1 MSPQAVAEATRLW
14 LPLLRELSDAAPEWA
29 VWKNAD
35 DALNGA
41 GDVDCMAPRRHWD
54 DVEHRFLRW
63 ARAHGL
69 GPVVVCR
76 HAPGALFLVA
86 LDPSD
91 GPWLQLDVR
100 SVATLRGAPVCD
112 AEDVAGLAIAD
123 ERGFRR
129 LAPGAEGALK
139 LVISGIAPGGRPNLR
154 GLRKERVGE
163 LLRADPS
170 GVRRAAR
177 LFGPAEGAL
186 LAGAEAAAAG
196 SWNRR
201 AMALVEGSVMLRV
214 LRRPTSPMAQL
225 GMRRA
230 KRRCPV
236 LVTGIRH
243 GRTIP
248 GARAEWLRTVAETH
262 IVHGR
267 DPARG

>member
-1 MSPQAVAEATRLW
+1 VSPQAVAEATRLW

-54 DVEHRFLRW
+54 D
-63 ARAHGL
+63 
-69 GPVVVCR
+69 
-76 HAPGALFLVA
+76 
-86 LDPSD
+86 DPSD